1 MVWAYW
7 KHVSGLAAR
16 EAAASLH
23 LHSPVRLVMAA
34 LALLI
39 AVAVLVFWQPTDAL
53 QAAARFLAVIL
64 LITYPSVFFWKL
76 IRIPPH
82 LMTEAALAANTRLSE
97 TASAL
102 ESRLAAAEL
111 RSRDL
116 ERRLEPKLQ
125 FVGLKCGTLLG
136 ISDKYF
142 YDVEIKN
149 SGSESFDNCLVKVES
164 IDITDGTPVSIN
176 LPLVLRTHSQHD
188 DQRSGPFDLR
198 PEESKSLKFIREA
211 QTAFAIVVEHE
222 GGTAV
227 LHGVKRCILNLTAY
241 GAPAPTHAAVE
252 VWLDLNASN
261 RLVVRMAQ

>member
-16 EAAASLH
+16 EAAKFLH
-23 LHSPVRLVMAA
+23 LDSPVRLVMAA

-53 QAAARFLAVIL
+53 QAAARFLAALL
-64 LITYPSVFFWKL
+64 LIAYPFVFFWKL

-82 LMTEAALAANTRLSE
+82 LMTEAALGANTRLNE

-102 ESRLAAAEL
+102 ESRLAAADL
-111 RSRDL
+111 RSHDL

-125 FVGLKCGTLLG
+125 IVGLKCGALLG

-149 SGSESFDNCLVKVES
+149 GGGESFDNCLVKVEG
-164 IDITDGTPVSIN
+164 IDITEGTPVSIN
-176 LPLVLRTHSQHD
+176 LPLVLRTQSQYD
-188 DQRSGPFDLR
+188 DQRSGSFNLR
-198 PEESKSLKFIREA
+198 PEERKSLKFIREA
-211 QTAFAIVVEHE
+211 QTASAIVVEHE

-227 LHGVKRCILNLTAY
+227 LHGVKRCVLSLTAY
-241 GAPAPTHAAVE
+241 GPPSPTHAAVE
-252 VWLDLNASN
+252 VWLDLNANN
-261 RLVVRMAQ
+261 RLAAN